1 MNDQT
6 ERFAIVPIEGKAPA
20 ESIVIGPM
28 SEVMK
33 YISQSI
39 PRIEEEKRLAQA
51 QLDAEETERQQHE
64 TRACAAQMLANSI
77 VRLGERLDAFET
89 RQAERADQLQREE
102 EAAEA
107 ARIAEELAALPDPDD
122 PEAFDNPTA
131 TGDDG
136 DFQAVHEPVDTEKHN
151 PEHRNEAAT
160 GDMPRSFDKGA
171 PPEAGQYI
179 PTTPPPSPYRDPTA
193 IGGP

>member
-20 ESIVIGPM
+20 ERIVIGPM

-89 RQAERADQLQREE
+89 RQAERADQLQREAE
-102 EAAEA
+102 EAEI
-107 ARIAEELAALPDPDD
+107 ARVAEELAALPDPDD
-122 PEAFDNPTA
+122 PSAFDKPTA
-131 TGDDG
+131 IGDDG
-136 DFQAVHEPVDTEKHN
+136 DFQAVKQKPDVEHLD

-160 GDMPRSFDKGA
+160 GGMPNELDKGA
-171 PPEAGQYI
+171 PPQPGDYLSK
-179 PTTPPPSPYRDPTA
+179 TPPESPYRTPTS
-193 IGGP
+193 IGLT